1 MKKISLA
8 LVAALASFSLLL
20 APVPTVL
27 AAPVDVF
34 TETCKNN
41 SGDAVLCSKSDG
53 SGIFTVIK
61 QVIQVMLIVAGIVAV
76 IMIVIGG
83 IKYTTSNGDQAHV
96 KSAKDTILYSVIGLV
111 VAIISYAIVTYV
123 LKNLK

>member
-1 MKKISLA
+1 MKKITLA
-8 LVAALASFSLLL
+8 LLATFFSFCLML
-20 APVPTVL
+20 APVSLVS
-27 AAPVDVF
+27 AGPVDVF

-53 SGIFTVIK
+53 SGVFTVIK
-61 QVIQVMLIVAGIVAV
+61 QVIQVMLVVAGIIAV
-76 IMIVIGG
+76 IMIIVGG

-123 LKNLK
+123 VINIK